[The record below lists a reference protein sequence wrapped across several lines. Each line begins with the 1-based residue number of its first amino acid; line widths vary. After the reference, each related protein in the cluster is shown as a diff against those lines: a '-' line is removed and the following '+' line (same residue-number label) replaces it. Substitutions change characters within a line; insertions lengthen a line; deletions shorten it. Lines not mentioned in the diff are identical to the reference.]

1 MPVVCSECQFAN
13 ADGAERCKRCKFPFD
28 GEWPSLV
35 SRTINNYEL
44 VRRVGGGGFG
54 AVYEARHISLGNS
67 FAVKILH
74 PKLAQDSNFTDRF
87 QAEARMLAE
96 LQHENVLQVIDFG
109 FVENLGFYLITEW
122 LEGNSLFRVLR
133 MHSKPKRGWVWELFS
148 QLLDALSYAHERGI
162 IHRDLKP
169 ENLVLITGS
178 RGRMVLKIVDFGI
191 AQLIGG
197 TENETQERSKFAVG
211 TPFYMAPE
219 QVRGDI
225 AQMGPHT
232 DLYACGVILA
242 EMLTG
247 QRPFDGGGQRETM
260 RLQLEAFPPK
270 LAELDPSGDYAEILE
285 QFIQKALHKEVEHR
299 FPNAQVFGQT
309 LDAAMRSCNI
319 TPIAEDIYQDL
330 KPAAGQKP
338 GRKKRPPITYR
349 KKEAP
354 RVSRLVWVFAG
365 LAALSVGLVVWMWM
379 SLAKQR
385 KAVAQKRPN
394 KPRKVKLLKGNWGD
408 TKKPDA
414 GIETV
419 VIDSKSEDGDTKD
432 SSGGSKSKVEKR
444 DSGDPPKIRKRPRRR
459 PSKRRKVRRKRR
471 LVPPRRVKKT
481 RPPAARSLIMLRLLS
496 KPSGA
501 EIWINGTKRGTTPK
515 MLPVKPGR
523 SIQVVFKKKGYVS
536 KEISVTPRKATVRKV
551 TLIEDLF

>member
-1 MPVVCSECQFAN
+1 MPVVCSECQLEN
-13 ADGAERCKRCKFPFD
+13 ADGAERCKKCKFPFD

-54 AVYEARHISLGNS
+54 AVYEARHVSLGNS

-74 PKLAQDSNFTDRF
+74 PKLAQDSSFTDRF
-87 QAEARMLAE
+87 QAEARVLAE

-109 FVENLGFYLITEW
+109 FAEGIGFYLITEW

-133 MHSKPKRGWVWELFS
+133 VHPKPKQGWVWELFS

-197 TENETQERSKFAVG
+197 SDQESQERSKYAVG

-225 AQMGPHT
+225 ALMGPHT

-260 RLQLEAFPPK
+260 RLQLEAFPPT
-270 LAELDPSGDYAEILE
+270 LAELDPTTEYPEVLE
-285 QFIQKALHKEVEHR
+285 QFIQRALSKDIEQR
-299 FPNAQVFGQT
+299 FPVAQVFGQM
-309 LDAAMRSCNI
+309 LDVAMKECGVS
-319 TPIAEDIYQDL
+319 PIAEDIYQDL
-330 KPAAGQKP
+330 KASGGQPAKRKQRPAIQYRRKEKP
-338 GRKKRPPITYR
+338 KT
-349 KKEAP
+349 
-354 RVSRLVWVFAG
+354 SRLVWLFAG
-365 LAALSVGLVVWMWM
+365 LAALSVGLVAWMWM
-379 SLAKQR
+379 SLAQQR
-385 KAVAQKRPN
+385 KAAVRKQPPKR
-394 KPRKVKLLKGNWGD
+394 RKVVMLKGNWGP
-408 TKKPDA
+408 KPKPRKS
-414 GIETV
+414 IETV
-419 VIDSKSEDGDTKD
+419 VVGSNDDTNNND
-432 SSGGSKSKVEKR
+432 EPGKR
-444 DSGDPPKIRKRPRRR
+444 LNSRDRVRAPSNRRR
-459 PSKRRKVRRKRR
+459 PSNRRKVKRKRR
-471 LVPPRRVKKT
+471 PAPSRRRSKPRSSG
-481 RPPAARSLIMLRLLS
+481 ARSLIMLRLLS

-501 EIWINGTKRGTTPK
+501 EIWINDTKRGVTPK
-515 MLPVKPGR
+515 SISVPRGR
-523 SIQVVFKKKGYVS
+523 SVRVVFKKKGYVS
-536 KEISVTPRKATVRKV
+536 KAISVTPRKATVRKV